1 VHPINNLRMIFDT
14 YYVLIALSVLVILSY
29 LFNIISDRL
38 KVPSVIL
45 LISAGILFKIGAD
58 LIQFDFP
65 VSRTVLEILGVMGLI
80 LIVLEGSLDLKIT
93 VDKKLI
99 IKKSILAATLMLF
112 TTTVAIA
119 FILGYTLNISFKQ
132 ALPYAVAMGVISSA
146 IAIPSVNNL
155 ESNKKD
161 FIIYES
167 SFSDVI
173 GIMLFN
179 YVISEELFSLITVS
193 TFFGNL
199 VLISLISI
207 ICTLLVLLLFK
218 YLKGHIKVF
227 LILSILI
234 LVYSLSKQLHLPSLF
249 FILVFGLVLNN
260 AEPYLQ
266 GWFKKYLH
274 PEKLLEVNVELKTMT
289 AELAFLIRTF
299 FFLLFGFSIDISL
312 IVLEPVMITG
322 SLVILMILMIRYLFL
337 RFISKTNIFPELF
350 IAPRGLITII
360 LFYSIPSHLT
370 TDKFN
375 EGVLSFVILVS
386 GLIMMLGLIF
396 SKKKI
401 NSKNELEA
409 EHLL

>member
-1 VHPINNLRMIFDT
+1 MIFDT
-14 YYVLIALSVLVILSY
+14 YYILIAFSVLVILSY
-29 LFNIISDRL
+29 FFNIIADRL

-45 LISAGILFKIGAD
+45 LIISGILFKIVAD
-58 LIQFDFP
+58 FIQFDFP

-93 VDKKLI
+93 TDKRQI
-99 IKKSILAATLMLF
+99 IKKSLLAATLMLF
-112 TTTVAIA
+112 STTVAIA
-119 FILGYTLNISFKQ
+119 LILGYTLDMSFKQ
-132 ALPYAVAMGVISSA
+132 SLPYAVAMGVISSA
-146 IAIPSVNNL
+146 IAIPSVNKL
-155 ESNKKD
+155 EPNKKD

-167 SFSDVI
+167 SFSDII

-179 YVISEELFSLITVS
+179 YVISEELLSIMTVG

-199 VLISLISI
+199 LLISFISVV
-207 ICTLLVLLLFK
+207 CTLLVLLLFK
-218 YLKGHIKVF
+218 FLKGHIKVF

-266 GWFKKYLH
+266 GGMKKYLH
-274 PEKLLEVNVELKTMT
+274 PEKLIEVNVELKTMT

-312 IVLEPVMITG
+312 IILEPVMLTG
-322 SLVILMILMIRYLFL
+322 SLVILMILIIRYIFL

-360 LFYSIPSHLT
+360 LFYSIPTHLT

-375 EGVLSFVILVS
+375 EGVLSFVILGS
-386 GLIMMLGLIF
+386 GIIMMFGLIF
-396 SKKKI
+396 SKKKL
-401 NSKNELEA
+401 NSHNELES
-409 EHLL
+409 EHVL

>member
-1 VHPINNLRMIFDT
+1 MIFDT
-14 YYVLIALSVLVILSY
+14 YYILIAFSVLVILSY
-29 LFNIISDRL
+29 FFNIIADRL

-45 LISAGILFKIGAD
+45 LIISGILFKIVAD
-58 LIQFDFP
+58 FIQFDFP

-93 VDKKLI
+93 TDKRQI
-99 IKKSILAATLMLF
+99 IKKSLLAATLMLF
-112 TTTVAIA
+112 STTVAIA
-119 FILGYTLNISFKQ
+119 LILGYTLDMSFKQ
-132 ALPYAVAMGVISSA
+132 SLPYAVAMGVISSA
-146 IAIPSVNNL
+146 IAIPSVNKL
-155 ESNKKD
+155 EPNKKD

-167 SFSDVI
+167 SFSDII

-179 YVISEELFSLITVS
+179 YVISEELLSIMTVG

-199 VLISLISI
+199 LLISFISVV
-207 ICTLLVLLLFK
+207 CTLLVLLLFK
-218 YLKGHIKVF
+218 FLKGHIKVF

-266 GWFKKYLH
+266 GGMKKYLH

-312 IVLEPVMITG
+312 IILEPVMLTG
-322 SLVILMILMIRYLFL
+322 SLVILMILIIRYIFL

-360 LFYSIPSHLT
+360 LFYSIPAHLT

-375 EGVLSFVILVS
+375 EGVLSFVILGS
-386 GLIMMLGLIF
+386 GIIMMLGLIF
-396 SKKKI
+396 SKKKL
-401 NSKNELEA
+401 NSHNELES
-409 EHLL
+409 EHVL

>member
-1 VHPINNLRMIFDT
+1 MIFDT
-14 YYVLIALSVLVILSY
+14 YYILIVLCILVIMSY

-45 LISAGILFKIGAD
+45 LISCGILFKIIGD
-58 LIQFDFP
+58 YSQFVLP
-65 VSRTVLEILGVMGLI
+65 VSRTVLEILGVVGLI
-80 LIVLEGSLDLKIT
+80 LIVLEGALDLKIT
-93 VDKKLI
+93 PDKRKL
-99 IKKSILAATLMLF
+99 IKKSLLAAILMLF
-112 TTTVAIA
+112 STTIAIA
-119 FILGYTLNISFKQ
+119 FILGFTLDMSFKQ

-146 IAIPSVNNL
+146 IAIPSVNKL
-155 ESNKKD
+155 EPNKKD

-167 SFSDVI
+167 SFSDII

-179 YVISEELFSLITVS
+179 YVISNELLSIMTVG
-193 TFFGNL
+193 TFLGNL
-199 VLISLISI
+199 VLISVISI
-207 ICTLLVLLLFK
+207 ICTLFVLLLFK

-260 AEPYLQ
+260 VEPYLK
-266 GWFKKYLH
+266 GWLKDYLH
-274 PEKLLEVNVELKTMT
+274 PEKLLEVNIELKTMT

-299 FFLLFGFSIDISL
+299 FFLLFGYSIDISL
-312 IVLEPVMITG
+312 IILRPVVLTG
-322 SLVILMILMIRYLFL
+322 TLVILVILLLRYVFL

-360 LFYSIPSHLT
+360 LFYSIPTHLA

-375 EGVLSFVILVS
+375 EGVLSFVILGS
-386 GLIMMLGLIF
+386 GLIMMLGLVF
-396 SKKKI
+396 SSKKF
-401 NSKNELEA
+401 NVENELAPEKF
-409 EHLL
+409 

>member
-1 VHPINNLRMIFDT
+1 MIFDT
-14 YYVLIALSVLVILSY
+14 YYILIALSVLVIISY
-29 LFNIISDRL
+29 FFNIIADRL
-38 KVPSVIL
+38 KIPSVIL
-45 LISAGILFKIGAD
+45 LIVSGILFKIGAD
-58 LIQFDFP
+58 FIQFDFP

-93 VDKKLI
+93 TDKRKI
-99 IKKSILAATLMLF
+99 IKKSLLAATLMLF
-112 TTTVAIA
+112 STTVAIA
-119 FILGYTLNISFKQ
+119 LILGYTLDMSFKQ
-132 ALPYAVAMGVISSA
+132 SLPYAVAMGVISSA
-146 IAIPSVNNL
+146 IAIPSVNKL
-155 ESNKKD
+155 EPNKKD

-167 SFSDVI
+167 SFSDII

-179 YVISEELFSLITVS
+179 YVISEELLSIVTIG

-199 VLISLISI
+199 VLISLISVV
-207 ICTLLVLLLFK
+207 CTILVLLLFK

-266 GWFKKYLH
+266 GWLKKYLQ
-274 PEKLLEVNVELKTMT
+274 PEKLLEVNIELKSMT

-312 IVLEPVMITG
+312 IVMEPVMITG
-322 SLVILMILMIRYLFL
+322 SLVILMILIIRYLFL

-375 EGVLSFVILVS
+375 EGVLSFVILGS
-386 GLIMMLGLIF
+386 GLIMMFGLIF

-401 NSKNELEA
+401 NSENELEL
-409 EHLL
+409 EHVL

>member
-1 VHPINNLRMIFDT
+1 MIFDT
-14 YYVLIALSVLVILSY
+14 YYILIALSVLVIISY
-29 LFNIISDRL
+29 FFNIIADRL
-38 KVPSVIL
+38 KIPSVIL
-45 LISAGILFKIGAD
+45 LIVSGILFKIGAD
-58 LIQFDFP
+58 FIQFDFP

-93 VDKKLI
+93 TDKRKI
-99 IKKSILAATLMLF
+99 IKKSLLAATLMLF
-112 TTTVAIA
+112 STTVAIA
-119 FILGYTLNISFKQ
+119 LILGYTLDMSFKQ
-132 ALPYAVAMGVISSA
+132 SLPYAVAMGVISSA
-146 IAIPSVNNL
+146 IAIPSVNKL
-155 ESNKKD
+155 EPNKKD

-167 SFSDVI
+167 SFSDII

-179 YVISEELFSLITVS
+179 YVISEELLSIVTIG

-199 VLISLISI
+199 VLISLISVV
-207 ICTLLVLLLFK
+207 CTILVLLLFK

-266 GWFKKYLH
+266 GWLKKYLQ
-274 PEKLLEVNVELKTMT
+274 PEKLLEVNIELKSMT

-312 IVLEPVMITG
+312 IVMEPVMITG
-322 SLVILMILMIRYLFL
+322 SLVILMILIIRYLFL

-375 EGVLSFVILVS
+375 EGVLSFVILGS
-386 GLIMMLGLIF
+386 GLIMMFGLIF

-401 NSKNELEA
+401 NSENELES
-409 EHLL
+409 EHVL

>member
-1 VHPINNLRMIFDT
+1 MIFDT
-14 YYVLIALSVLVILSY
+14 YYILITLSILVILSY

-45 LISAGILFKIGAD
+45 LIISGISFKLFAD
-58 LIQFDFP
+58 FIQFDFP
-65 VSRTVLEILGVMGLI
+65 VSRTILEILGVMGLI
-80 LIVLEGSLDLKIT
+80 LIVLEGSLDLKIN
-93 VDKKLI
+93 KSKHEI
-99 IKKSILAATLMLF
+99 IKKSLLAATLMLF
-112 TTTVAIA
+112 FTTVAIA
-119 FILGYTLNISFKQ
+119 LILGYTLAMPFQQS
-132 ALPYAVAMGVISSA
+132 LPYAVAMGVISSA
-146 IAIPSVNNL
+146 IAIPSVNKL
-155 ESNKKD
+155 SSSKRD

-167 SFSDVI
+167 SFSDII

-179 YVISEELFSLITVS
+179 YVISDELLSLITIGS
-193 TFFGNL
+193 FFGNL
-199 VLISLISI
+199 ILISLISI
-207 ICTLLVLLLFK
+207 VCTLLVLLLFK

-227 LILSILI
+227 LILAILI

-266 GWFKKYLH
+266 GWFKKYLN
-274 PEKLLEVNVELKTMT
+274 PEKLKEINLELKTMT

-312 IVLEPVMITG
+312 IVLEPVMLTG
-322 SLVILMILMIRYLFL
+322 SLVILIILTIRYIFL
-337 RFISKTNIFPELF
+337 RFISKTHVFPELF

-370 TDKFN
+370 SDKFN
-375 EGVLSFVILVS
+375 EGVLSFVILGS

-401 NSKNELEA
+401 NAENELES

>member
-1 VHPINNLRMIFDT
+1 MIFDT
-14 YYVLIALSVLVILSY
+14 YYILIAFSVLVILSY
-29 LFNIISDRL
+29 FFNIIADRL

-45 LISAGILFKIGAD
+45 LIISGILFKIVAD
-58 LIQFDFP
+58 FIQFDFP
-65 VSRTVLEILGVMGLI
+65 VSRTILEILGVMGLI

-93 VDKKLI
+93 IDKRQI
-99 IKKSILAATLMLF
+99 IKKSLLAATLMLF
-112 TTTVAIA
+112 STTVAIA
-119 FILGYTLNISFKQ
+119 LILGYTLDMSFKQ
-132 ALPYAVAMGVISSA
+132 SLPYAVAMGVISSA
-146 IAIPSVNNL
+146 IAIPSVNKL
-155 ESNKKD
+155 EPNKKD

-167 SFSDVI
+167 SFSDII

-179 YVISEELFSLITVS
+179 YVISEELLSIMTVG

-199 VLISLISI
+199 LLISFISVV
-207 ICTLLVLLLFK
+207 CTLLVLLLFK
-218 YLKGHIKVF
+218 FLKGHIKVF

-266 GWFKKYLH
+266 GGMKKYLH

-312 IVLEPVMITG
+312 IILEPVMLTG
-322 SLVILMILMIRYLFL
+322 SLVILIILIIRYIFL

-360 LFYSIPSHLT
+360 LIYSIPTHLT

-375 EGVLSFVILVS
+375 EGVLSFVILGS
-386 GLIMMLGLIF
+386 GIIMMFGLIF
-396 SKKKI
+396 SKKKL
-401 NSKNELEA
+401 NSHNELESG
-409 EHLL
+409 HVL

>member
-1 VHPINNLRMIFDT
+1 MIFDT
-14 YYVLIALSVLVILSY
+14 YYILIAFSVLVILSY
-29 LFNIISDRL
+29 FFNIIADRL

-45 LISAGILFKIGAD
+45 LIISGILFKIVAD
-58 LIQFDFP
+58 FIQFDFP

-93 VDKKLI
+93 TDKRQI
-99 IKKSILAATLMLF
+99 IKKSLLAATLMLF
-112 TTTVAIA
+112 STTVAIA
-119 FILGYTLNISFKQ
+119 LILGYTLDMSFKQ
-132 ALPYAVAMGVISSA
+132 SLPYAVAMGVISSA
-146 IAIPSVNNL
+146 IAIPSVNKL
-155 ESNKKD
+155 EPNKKD

-167 SFSDVI
+167 SFSDII

-179 YVISEELFSLITVS
+179 YVISEELLSIMTVS

-199 VLISLISI
+199 LLISFISVV
-207 ICTLLVLLLFK
+207 CTLLVLLLFK
-218 YLKGHIKVF
+218 FLKGHIKVF

-266 GWFKKYLH
+266 GGMKKYLH
-274 PEKLLEVNVELKTMT
+274 PEKLIEVNVELKTMT

-312 IVLEPVMITG
+312 IILEPVMLTG
-322 SLVILMILMIRYLFL
+322 SLVILMILIIRYIFL

-360 LFYSIPSHLT
+360 LFYSIPAHLT

-375 EGVLSFVILVS
+375 EGVLSFVILGS
-386 GLIMMLGLIF
+386 GIIMMFGLIF
-396 SKKKI
+396 SKKKL
-401 NSKNELEA
+401 NSHNELES
-409 EHLL
+409 EHVL

>member
-1 VHPINNLRMIFDT
+1 MIFDT
-14 YYVLIALSVLVILSY
+14 YYILITFSVLVILSY

-45 LISAGILFKIGAD
+45 LIISGISFKFFAD
-58 LIQFDFP
+58 FIQFDFP
-65 VSRTVLEILGVMGLI
+65 VSRTILEILGVMGLI
-80 LIVLEGSLDLKIT
+80 LIVLEGSLDLKIN
-93 VDKKLI
+93 KNKREI
-99 IKKSILAATLMLF
+99 IKKSLLAASLMLF
-112 TTTVAIA
+112 STTVAIA
-119 FILGYTLNISFKQ
+119 LILGFTLEIPFQQS
-132 ALPYAVAMGVISSA
+132 LPYAVAMGVISSA
-146 IAIPSVNNL
+146 IAIPSVNKLNP
-155 ESNKKD
+155 NKRD

-167 SFSDVI
+167 SFSDII

-179 YVISEELFSLITVS
+179 YVISDELLSLITIGS
-193 TFFGNL
+193 FFGNFI
-199 VLISLISI
+199 LISLISI
-207 ICTLLVLLLFK
+207 VCTLLVLLLFK

-227 LILSILI
+227 LILAILI

-266 GWFKKYLH
+266 GWFKKYLN
-274 PEKLLEVNVELKTMT
+274 PEKLKEINLELKAMT

-299 FFLLFGFSIDISL
+299 FFLLFGFSIDVSL
-312 IVLEPVMITG
+312 IFLEPVMLTG
-322 SLVILMILMIRYLFL
+322 SLVILMILIIRFIFL
-337 RFISKTNIFPELF
+337 RFISKTNVFPELY

-370 TDKFN
+370 SDKFN
-375 EGVLSFVILVS
+375 EGVLSFVILGS

-401 NSKNELEA
+401 NAENELES
-409 EHLL
+409 EHVL

>member
-1 VHPINNLRMIFDT
+1 MTFDT
-14 YYVLIALSVLVILSY
+14 YYILIALSVLVIISY

-45 LISAGILFKIGAD
+45 LIGSGILFKIGAD
-58 LIQFDFP
+58 LIKFDFP

-93 VDKKLI
+93 TDKRQI
-99 IKKSILAATLMLF
+99 IKKSFLAATLMLF
-112 TTTVAIA
+112 TTTLAIA
-119 FILGYTLNISFKQ
+119 LILGYTFDISFKQ

-146 IAIPSVNNL
+146 IAIPSVNKL
-155 ESNKKD
+155 EPNKKD

-167 SFSDVI
+167 SFSDII

-179 YVISEELFSLITVS
+179 YVISEELFSFVTVGA
-193 TFFGNL
+193 FFGNL
-199 VLISLISI
+199 VLICLISI

-266 GWFKKYLH
+266 GWFKNHLH
-274 PEKLLEVNVELKTMT
+274 PEKLLEVNLELKTMT

-312 IVLEPVMITG
+312 IIMEPVMLTG
-322 SLVILMILMIRYLFL
+322 TLVIVIILAIRYLFL

-360 LFYSIPSHLT
+360 LFYSIPSYLT

-375 EGVLSFVILVS
+375 EGVLSFVILGS
-386 GLIMMLGLIF
+386 GLIMMFGLIF

-401 NSKNELEA
+401 NSKNELES